1 MFVEINV
8 PNFSDIIIVSISTLV
23 IFGHNLWLVGKKE
36 PTRVRISA
44 NTGDN
49 FPESDS
55 AVKPE
60 RVADFRLVSSSG
72 STPIENY
79 LVENHSLVA
88 DVQNA
93 DNKSFCVALALH
105 AHPITLEAKKFAGYI
120 AEENAQEFVKPNF
133 VSETATEPQRES
145 YTKFAKV
152 LIENASVQPGD
163 ISNLVA
169 GHRLEIVPQVAPS
182 SLGGGGKLSVKIL
195 FEDEPIA
202 GLRVSSGCEELN
214 GGKYSAHTIT
224 NENGLAEIKIENA
237 GHWFVRTHFIRPH
250 ADKENFD
257 WESFWAS
264 VTFRIQNLP
273 SKR

>member
-1 MFVEINV
+1 MFIEIHF
-8 PNFSDIIIVSISTLV
+8 PNFSEIIFVSISTLV

-36 PTRVRISA
+36 PTQIRILA

-60 RVADFRLVSSSG
+60 RVSDFRLISSSG

-79 LVENHSLVA
+79 RVEGHSLVA
-88 DVQNA
+88 DVQNT
-93 DNKSFCVALALH
+93 NNESFCVALALR
-105 AHPITLEAKKFAGYI
+105 AHPITLEAKKFGGYI
-120 AEENAQEFVKPNF
+120 AEENAQKFVKPNF
-133 VSETATEPQRES
+133 ILETTTAPQRES

-152 LIENASVQPGD
+152 LLENGRAPTDD

-169 GHRLEIVPQVAPS
+169 GHRLEIVPQIPTS
-182 SLGGGGKLSVKIL
+182 KIGNGRKLPVQIL
-195 FEDEPIA
+195 FEGKPIA

-214 GGKYSAHTIT
+214 GGKYSAHTLT
-224 NENGLAEIKIENA
+224 DENGRAEIEIQNA

-250 ADKENFD
+250 VDKETFD

-264 VTFRIQNLP
+264 VTFRA
-273 SKR
+273 